1 MRPLHLTVEGLR
13 SFRSPAV
20 PIDFTGRDH
29 LAIVGDTG
37 AGKSSILEAITYA
50 LYGQATFAA
59 QGNQEL
65 MNDTSTHL
73 RVVLRF
79 RVAGETWEVARALRR
94 GGRGKVGPASARL
107 CRIGVDDETGELV
120 EQVKPVNERIKDLIG
135 LDSDA
140 FLRTVV
146 LPQGRFARLLV
157 EDKPT
162 ERGRILRQVWRTDEL
177 EAAGELAGAARQ
189 AVTTLRIRLEQ
200 AAADPAYPEDPA
212 AHLAQLEA
220 AHGEAS
226 RRAAAASDEE
236 RAASTAHEEVLAADK
251 ARQTAAGASDRL
263 RNSGFERT
271 AERLAPIR
279 ERVRAFDLEHTTLDR
294 RQADLETEIARIPDD
309 SDGPGAKEVASSLAT
324 LDGIEARATHAEAAA
339 EDLRCRTDTASRQH
353 FDARRKSG
361 IATIATEK
369 TTRHA
374 QGRYPLAAAVE
385 EARARRQRVEQ
396 RHTACAVA
404 GRDLADARNGL
415 DTLRKTGEDLTARL
429 DGARTEARRD
439 ALAADE
445 AGNRLDAIRHEHDD
459 AKSAYPEERQRLR
472 DASDAA
478 RNHHQTVTRLYEECG
493 TRAEDVKGAEQR
505 LATQRRETSNLKQ
518 RLETAQS
525 EEQVAVCAQA
535 EADAHLAHARR
546 SDSAAAAARDL
557 HPGDECPVCARDLS
571 HDWLAPVAAGL
582 RDAEQ
587 AAQDKRNEADR
598 SGRQVVALAEQLTG
612 AGRHSDEAARLVEE
626 RVAAFNTA
634 LQAVGAEV
642 GSESTG
648 SLPDPVSLLGPLD
661 AAVRQTSE
669 ACDRHQREHDTR
681 LLNLD
686 RSLGTAGE
694 AHEAARL
701 TADASRANV
710 VDLNARL
717 QGVEQ
722 RVSEAT
728 ERIGVA
734 ERAVAVAMQ
743 ALGEGIGTEVIGPL
757 PAAASVLAPLDAE
770 LQEAS
775 DFLAQHDQEHQAL
788 QVESSRLSSEA
799 AAAGAAAAG
808 ADRLAEAARK
818 TAAHALTQLHDAVA
832 SVAEAFRP
840 RIELPADPANL
851 QQVDTNAVAD
861 QIAAAQ
867 SRERI
872 LAQRATERTR
882 LSNDVNTLNKERT
895 ALAKCRSVEVDK
907 PTAAL
912 VHQLQ
917 EHRFLIINAA
927 RDLEVAADVPG
938 TATPDEAEALESHID
953 ALRTMT
959 EDLSRSAGEQAH
971 AAATRS
977 DAARTAL
984 AAIGRRL
991 DADTEVRDLDAI
1003 VDRARSK
1010 ANDARFEERSARKSA
1025 EDFAAII
1032 DNVRHLRTLLVQVE
1046 DKERALGDLEDAL
1059 KPGAFLKWLTL
1070 RRSRRLLVHASRML
1084 GEMSAGKYAFVDPGE
1099 TEEQWRVLDRDS
1111 GQARSPASLSGGEQF
1126 IASLS
1131 LALGMVEMMARSGGR
1146 LESLFLD
1153 EGFGSL
1159 DRNNLDAA
1167 VQALGA
1173 VAAGGRMVGVISHV
1187 RAVAEQIDHV
1197 LAVTRGATG
1206 SRAEW
1211 LTNRQRQRLSE
1222 SDTGWEAASVL
1233 AGLLE

>member
-770 LQEAS
+770 LQEAVRLPRAARPGAS
-775 DFLAQHDQEHQAL
+775 SAASGIEPA
-788 QVESSRLSSEA
+788 VIGGGRCRRSSR
-799 AAAGAAAAG
+799 
-808 ADRLAEAARK
+808 
-818 TAAHALTQLHDAVA
+818 
-832 SVAEAFRP
+832 
-840 RIELPADPANL
+840 
-851 QQVDTNAVAD
+851 
-861 QIAAAQ
+861 
-867 SRERI
+867 
-872 LAQRATERTR
+872 
-882 LSNDVNTLNKERT
+882 
-895 ALAKCRSVEVDK
+895 
-907 PTAAL
+907 
-912 VHQLQ
+912 
-917 EHRFLIINAA
+917 
-927 RDLEVAADVPG
+927 
-938 TATPDEAEALESHID
+938 
-953 ALRTMT
+953 
-959 EDLSRSAGEQAH
+959 
-971 AAATRS
+971 
-977 DAARTAL
+977 
-984 AAIGRRL
+984 GRRQ
-991 DADTEVRDLDAI
+991 AGR
-1003 VDRARSK
+1003 
-1010 ANDARFEERSARKSA
+1010 
-1025 EDFAAII
+1025 
-1032 DNVRHLRTLLVQVE
+1032 
-1046 DKERALGDLEDAL
+1046 G
-1059 KPGAFLKWLTL
+1059 GAQDGC
-1070 RRSRRLLVHASRML
+1070 SRP
-1084 GEMSAGKYAFVDPGE
+1084 DP
-1099 TEEQWRVLDRDS
+1099 
-1111 GQARSPASLSGGEQF
+1111 
-1126 IASLS
+1126 
-1131 LALGMVEMMARSGGR
+1131 
-1146 LESLFLD
+1146 
-1153 EGFGSL
+1153 
-1159 DRNNLDAA
+1159 
-1167 VQALGA
+1167 
-1173 VAAGGRMVGVISHV
+1173 VA
-1187 RAVAEQIDHV
+1187 
-1197 LAVTRGATG
+1197 
-1206 SRAEW
+1206 
-1211 LTNRQRQRLSE
+1211 
-1222 SDTGWEAASVL
+1222 
-1233 AGLLE
+1233 

>member
-1 MRPLHLTVEGLR
+1 MRPIHLTVEGLR

-50 LYGQATFAA
+50 LYGQATFTA

-94 GGRGKVGPASARL
+94 GGQGKVGPASARL
-107 CRIGVDDETGELV
+107 CRIGADDETVELV

-189 AVTTLRIRLEQ
+189 EATALQMRLEQ
-200 AAADPAYPEDPA
+200 AASAYPEDPA

-220 AHGEAS
+220 AHGEAI

-236 RAASTAHEEVLAADK
+236 RAASTAHEAVLAADK
-251 ARQTAAGASDRL
+251 ARQTASGVSDRL
-263 RNSGFERT
+263 RDSGIERT

-279 ERVRAFDLEHTTLDR
+279 ERARAFDMEHAKLDR
-294 RQADLETEIARIPDD
+294 RQADLETELARIPDD

-339 EDLRCRTDTASRQH
+339 EDLRRRTDTASRQH
-353 FDARRKSG
+353 LDARRKSG
-361 IATIATEK
+361 IATTAIEK
-369 TTRHA
+369 TARHA
-374 QGRYPLAAAVE
+374 QSRRPLAAAVE
-385 EARARRQRVEQ
+385 EAHARRQRVEQ

-404 GRDLADARNGL
+404 ERDLADARNRL

-429 DGARTEARRD
+429 DAARTDERRD

-445 AGNRLDAIRHEHDD
+445 ARNRLDAIRREHDD

-478 RNHHQTVTRLYEECG
+478 RNHRQTVTRLYEECR
-493 TRAEDVKGAEQR
+493 TRAEGVKGAEQR
-505 LATQRRETSNLKQ
+505 LATQRREASDLKQ

-525 EEQVAVCAQA
+525 GEHVALRAQA
-535 EADAHLAHARR
+535 EADAHLAHTRR

-557 HPGDECPVCARDLS
+557 HPGDECPVCARDLP
-571 HDWLAPVAAGL
+571 HDWLAPVADGL

-598 SGRQVVALAEQLTG
+598 SGRQVVALAAQLTG
-612 AGRHSDEAARLVEE
+612 AGRQSDEAAGLVEE

-634 LQAVGAEV
+634 LQAMGAEV
-642 GSESTG
+642 GTESTG
-648 SLPDPVSLLGPLD
+648 SLPDPVALLGPLD

-669 ACDRHQREHDTR
+669 ACDRHQHEHDTR
-681 LLNLD
+681 LLKLE
-686 RSLGTAGE
+686 RSLGNAGE

-722 RVSEAT
+722 HVSEAT

-734 ERAVAVAMQ
+734 ERAFAVAMQ
-743 ALGEGIGTEVIGPL
+743 TLGEGIGTEVIGPL
-757 PAAASVLAPLDAE
+757 PEAASVLAPLDAE

-775 DFLAQHDQEHQAL
+775 DALAKHDQEHQAL
-788 QVESSRLSSEA
+788 QAESSRLSSEA
-799 AAAGAAAAG
+799 AAAGEAAAG

-840 RIELPADPANL
+840 RLDLPADPADL
-851 QQVDTNAVAD
+851 QQVDTNAVVD
-861 QIAAAQ
+861 RIAAAQ

-882 LSNDVNTLNKERT
+882 LSDDVNTVNKERT
-895 ALAKCRSVEVDK
+895 ALANRRSVEVDK

-927 RDLEVAADVPG
+927 RDLEVATDIPG
-938 TATPDEAEALESHID
+938 AVTPDDGEALESHID
-953 ALRTMT
+953 ALRTT
-959 EDLSRSAGEQAH
+959 TADLSRAAGEQAH
-971 AAATRS
+971 TAAMRS
-977 DAARTAL
+977 EAARTTL

-991 DADTEVRDLDAI
+991 DADIDVRDLDAI
-1003 VDRARSK
+1003 VHRAGSK
-1010 ANDARFEERSARKSA
+1010 ATDDRFEERSTRESA

-1032 DNVRHLRTLLVQVE
+1032 DDVQHLRTLLVQVE

-1084 GEMSAGKYAFVDPGE
+1084 GEMSGGKYAFVDPGE
-1099 TEEQWRVLDRDS
+1099 TEDQWRVLDRDS

-1167 VQALGA
+1167 VQALGT

-1187 RAVAEQIDHV
+1187 RAVAEQIEHV

-1222 SDTGWEAASVL
+1222 SDTGWEAASAL